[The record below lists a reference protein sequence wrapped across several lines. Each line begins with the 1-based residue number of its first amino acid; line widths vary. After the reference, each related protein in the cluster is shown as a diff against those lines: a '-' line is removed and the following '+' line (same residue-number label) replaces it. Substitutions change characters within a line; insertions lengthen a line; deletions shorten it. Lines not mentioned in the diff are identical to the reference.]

1 MTQSTPITSDA
12 KQQDFRQ
19 KSWFVMRD
27 LKRPNAKLPA
37 YIQLEQEGIEVFT
50 PLKWHIATVGGKQIR
65 RRIPIISDLLFTHA
79 TRGELDP
86 IIARTSTLQYRY
98 VKGGAYC
105 QPMTVRDVD
114 MQRFMAAIR
123 TDETPRYFLPEEI
136 TPSMFGRRIRIIGG
150 PLDGQEANLLSMR
163 GNRKKRLLIELPGI
177 LTVGVEVNPEFI
189 QLI

>member
-1 MTQSTPITSDA
+1 
-12 KQQDFRQ
+12 
-19 KSWFVMRD
+19 
-27 LKRPNAKLPA
+27 
-37 YIQLEQEGIEVFT
+37 
-50 PLKWHIATVGGKQIR
+50 
-65 RRIPIISDLLFTHA
+65 
-79 TRGELDP
+79 
-86 IIARTSTLQYRY
+86 
-98 VKGGAYC
+98 
-105 QPMTVRDVD
+105 MTVRDVD